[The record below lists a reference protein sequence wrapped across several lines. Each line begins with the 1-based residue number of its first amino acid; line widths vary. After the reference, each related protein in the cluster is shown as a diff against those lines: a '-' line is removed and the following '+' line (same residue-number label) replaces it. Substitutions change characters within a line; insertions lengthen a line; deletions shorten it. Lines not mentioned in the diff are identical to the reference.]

1 MQVSNNQTGNPY
13 LTAINS
19 PVNQSDST
27 DESNKASAQDSV
39 NLSSP
44 AKKLQKISAQFFSS
58 GAISSKDIPALVE
71 ELYKGGFIS
80 ESELSNLG
88 VDTSDT
94 NKQSKA
100 SEEALMLSQY
110 LEKNRENLSEEKIKE
125 LEDLI
130 EEL

>member
-1 MQVSNNQTGNPY
+1 MQVSNNQSTNPY
-13 LTAINS
+13 LAALSNQANTANAS
-19 PVNQSDST
+19 NNT
-27 DESNKASAQDSV
+27 NESSVQDSV

-58 GAISSKDIPALVE
+58 GAISSKDIPSLVE

-88 VDTSDT
+88 VDTSSTDS
-94 NKQSKA
+94 QSKL

-110 LEKNRENLSEEKIKE
+110 LEKNRESLSEDKIKE
-125 LEDLI
+125 LEGLI